1 MNNNEEYQYLNLIKD
16 VLNNGY
22 WENTR
27 NGKTITKFGV
37 NMRFSLKDNNFPLL
51 TTKKMA
57 WKSCAEELFWFIRG
71 STDNEELKNKNVKI
85 WNANSSREFLD
96 SRGLYNNKENDLG
109 PIYGFQWRHFNAS
122 YNGRYPNYENKGI
135 DQLQRIINDLK
146 NIETRNSRRHILT
159 SWNPCQIDEM
169 ALPPCHL
176 LCQFNV
182 RENKYL
188 SCALYQRSGDIG
200 LGIPF
205 NIASY
210 SLFTI
215 ILAKHCD
222 LIPDEFV
229 HFVGNAH
236 IYENHVDAL
245 KMQIDRVPLSFP
257 KIQIKNIY
265 DNINDYNINDI
276 EWISKY
282 EYLDS
287 IKMDMV
293 A

>member
-57 WKSCAEELFWFIRG
+57 WKSCAEELVWFIRG

-109 PIYGFQWRHFNAS
+109 PIYGFQLRHFNAS
-122 YNGRYPNYENKGI
+122 YNGRYPNYENKGV
-135 DQLQRIINDLK
+135 DQLQRIIDDLK
-146 NIETRNSRRHILT
+146 NIKTRNSRRHILT

-182 RENKYL
+182 RDNKYL

-200 LGIPF
+200 LGVPF

-215 ILAKHCD
+215 ILARHCD

-229 HFVGNAH
+229 HFIGNAH
-236 IYENHVDAL
+236 IYENHIDSL
-245 KMQIDRVPLSFP
+245 KEQIDRVPLPFP
-257 KIQIKNIY
+257 KIQIKNY
-265 DNINDYNINDI
+265 YNNINDYNINDI
-276 EWISKY
+276 EWISDYKH
-282 EYLDS
+282 LDS

>member
-245 KMQIDRVPLSFP
+245 KMQIDRVPLPFP
-257 KIQIKNIY
+257 RIQIKNIY

>member
-122 YNGRYPNYENKGI
+122 YNGRYPNYEKKGV
-135 DQLQRIINDLK
+135 DQLQNIIDDLK

-159 SWNPCQIDEM
+159 SWNPCQINEM

-215 ILAKHCD
+215 ILAKHCG

-229 HFVGNAH
+229 HFIGNAH
-236 IYENHVDAL
+236 IYENHVDGL
-245 KMQIDRVPLSFP
+245 KMQIDRVPLTFP

-282 EYLDS
+282 QHLDS

>member
-85 WNANSSREFLD
+85 WNASSSREFLD

-109 PIYGFQWRHFNAS
+109 PIYGFQWRQFNAT
-122 YNGRYPNYENKGI
+122 YNGRYPNYENKGV
-135 DQLQRIINDLK
+135 DQLQRIIDDLK
-146 NIETRNSRRHILT
+146 NIKTRNSSRHILT

-182 RENKYL
+182 RDNKYL

-200 LGIPF
+200 LGVPF

-215 ILAKHCD
+215 ILARHCD

-229 HFVGNAH
+229 HFIGNAH
-236 IYENHVDAL
+236 IYENHIDSL
-245 KMQIDRVPLSFP
+245 KEQIDRVPLPFP
-257 KIQIKNIY
+257 KIQIKNY
-265 DNINDYNINDI
+265 YNNINDYNINDI
-276 EWISKY
+276 EWISDYKH
-282 EYLDS
+282 LDS

>member
-229 HFVGNAH
+229 HFIGNAH

-245 KMQIDRVPLSFP
+245 KMQINRVPLPFP

-276 EWISKY
+276 EWISNY

>member
-122 YNGRYPNYENKGI
+122 YNGRYPNYENKGV
-135 DQLQRIINDLK
+135 DQLQRIIDDLK
-146 NIETRNSRRHILT
+146 NIKTRNSRRHILT

-182 RENKYL
+182 RDNKYL

-200 LGIPF
+200 LGVPF

-215 ILAKHCD
+215 ILARHCD

-229 HFVGNAH
+229 HFIGNAH
-236 IYENHVDAL
+236 IYENHIDSL
-245 KMQIDRVPLSFP
+245 KEQIDRVPLPFP
-257 KIQIKNIY
+257 KIQIKNY
-265 DNINDYNINDI
+265 YNNINDYNINDI
-276 EWISKY
+276 EWISDYKH
-282 EYLDS
+282 LDS

>member
-1 MNNNEEYQYLNLIKD
+1 MNNEEYQYLNLIKD

-57 WKSCAEELFWFIRG
+57 WKSCAEELFWFIKG
-71 STDNEELKNKNVKI
+71 STNNEDLQKKNVKI
-85 WNANSSREFLD
+85 WNANASKEFLN
-96 SRGLYNNKENDLG
+96 SVGLKNYPENDLG
-109 PIYGFQWRHFNAS
+109 PIYGFQWRHFNTPYYTCKAD
-122 YNGRYPNYENKGI
+122 YENKGV
-135 DQLQRIINDLK
+135 DQLQIIIDNLK
-146 NIETRNSRRHILT
+146 NIETRSSRRHILT
-159 SWNPCQIDEM
+159 AWNPCQIDEM

-215 ILAKHCD
+215 ILAKHCG

-229 HFVGNAH
+229 HFIGNAH
-236 IYENHVDAL
+236 IYENHTDAL
-245 KMQIDRVPLSFP
+245 RMQIDRVPLSFP
-257 KIQIKNIY
+257 KIKINNIY

-282 EYLDS
+282 EHLDS

>member
-229 HFVGNAH
+229 HFIGNAH

-245 KMQIDRVPLSFP
+245 KMQIDRVPLPFP
-257 KIQIKNIY
+257 RIQIKNIY

>member
-1 MNNNEEYQYLNLIKD
+1 MNNEEYQYLNLIKD

-71 STDNEELKNKNVKI
+71 STNNEELKNKNVKI

-122 YNGRYPNYENKGI
+122 YNGRYPNYENKGV

-229 HFVGNAH
+229 HFIGNAH

-245 KMQIDRVPLSFP
+245 KMQIDRVPLPFP

-276 EWISKY
+276 EWISNY

>member
-215 ILAKHCD
+215 ILARHCD

-229 HFVGNAH
+229 HFIGNAH

-245 KMQIDRVPLSFP
+245 KMQIDRIPLSFP

>member
-122 YNGRYPNYENKGI
+122 YNGRYPNYENKGV
-135 DQLQRIINDLK
+135 DQLQRIIDDLK

-182 RENKYL
+182 RDNKYL

-200 LGIPF
+200 LGVPF

-215 ILAKHCD
+215 ILARHCD

-229 HFVGNAH
+229 HFIGNAH

-245 KMQIDRVPLSFP
+245 KMQIDRVPLPFP

>member
-1 MNNNEEYQYLNLIKD
+1 MNNEEYQYLNLIKD

-122 YNGRYPNYENKGI
+122 YNGRYPNYENKGV

-229 HFVGNAH
+229 HFIGNAH

-245 KMQIDRVPLSFP
+245 KMQIDRVPLPFP

-276 EWISKY
+276 EWISNY

>member
-1 MNNNEEYQYLNLIKD
+1 MNKSVYD
-16 VLNNGY
+16 
-22 WENTR
+22 
-27 NGKTITKFGV
+27 
-37 NMRFSLKDNNFPLL
+37 SPD
-51 TTKKMA
+51 TT
-57 WKSCAEELFWFIRG
+57 S
-71 STDNEELKNKNVKI
+71 V
-85 WNANSSREFLD
+85 
-96 SRGLYNNKENDLG
+96 
-109 PIYGFQWRHFNAS
+109 
-122 YNGRYPNYENKGI
+122 
-135 DQLQRIINDLK
+135 
-146 NIETRNSRRHILT
+146 SRRHILT
-159 SWNPCQIDEM
+159 AWNPCQIDEM

-215 ILAKHCD
+215 ILAKHCG

-229 HFVGNAH
+229 HFIGNAH
-236 IYENHVDAL
+236 IYENHIDSL
-245 KMQIDRVPLSFP
+245 KMQIERVPLSFP

-265 DNINDYNINDI
+265 EDINDYNINDI
-276 EWISKY
+276 EWISDYKH
-282 EYLDS
+282 LDS